1 MLSAV
6 VVAGL
11 SLALLRRLGVRA
23 LDGSAIGL
31 AMASPIARHTIRM
44 QPTARREA
52 GAREVRSG
60 GTKSSGVRKL
70 V

>member
-31 AMASPIARHTIRM
+31 APKAMGGGYRYWI
-44 QPTARREA
+44 
-52 GAREVRSG
+52 G
-60 GTKSSGVRKL
+60 GTLFGVGWAVQDHPWPDDGASSSL
-70 V
+70 